1 MSADEVLRRGRDGT
15 TVDLVLEPGGGSWP
29 AAGLLVLR
37 TLAVL
42 LAVGVVFLPAVIL
55 LVVVAVV
62 VGATFVGAVTVC
74 GALWASA
81 VLVLWPF
88 VAAGELRSVRRVQF
102 APVRAPAEL
111 RFVRGAGAGAWA
123 PISGLRR
130 IQLDESVEVPY
141 EGDPEPAG
149 RTLDITVVTATGD
162 DGGGRHRAPKG
173 TDADA
178 LQRALEELLGPAG
191 VRVLRSTERRVR
203 PKPQPPSGGWVYGGS
218 GSANSGGG
226 FSGGG

>member
-42 LAVGVVFLPAVIL
+42 LAVGVVFLPAGAL
-55 LVVVAVV
+55 LVGVAVI

-74 GALWASA
+74 AVLWVFA

-88 VAAGELRSVRRVQF
+88 VAAAELRSVRRVQF
-102 APVRAPAEL
+102 APAREPTEL
-111 RFVRGAGAGAWA
+111 RFVRGARADAWA

-130 IQLDESVEVPY
+130 IQLHESVEEPY
-141 EGDPEPAG
+141 EDDPAPAA
-149 RTLDITVVTATGD
+149 RTLTITVVTSTGG
-162 DGGGRHRAPKG
+162 DGPRRAPDG
-173 TDADA
+173 TDVDA
-178 LQRALEELLGPAG
+178 LQRSLNDLLGPAG
-191 VRVLRSTERRVR
+191 VPVMRRTERSVR
-203 PKPQPPSGGWVYGGS
+203 RKPPAPSGGWVYGGS